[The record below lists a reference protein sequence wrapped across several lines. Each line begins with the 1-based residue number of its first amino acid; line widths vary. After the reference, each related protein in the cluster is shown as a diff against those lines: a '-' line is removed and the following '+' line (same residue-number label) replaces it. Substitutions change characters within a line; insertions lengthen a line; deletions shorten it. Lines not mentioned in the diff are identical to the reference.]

1 MLSVQPDSVLGIIYM
16 FKIELACGW
25 NHQLYKAWCILVF
38 SGGMYYSLGWVLVWR
53 YDGFRYR

>member
-25 NHQLYKAWCILVF
+25 NHQLYKAWCLLVF
-38 SGGMYYSLGWVLVWR
+38 SGGMYYSLG
-53 YDGFRYR
+53 